1 MLLIIGI
8 DDADDA
14 DHADDDDEGVQRTL
28 VGMQC
33 RC

>member
-14 DHADDDDEGVQRTL
+14 DHADDDEGVQRTL